1 MTEEKTVLSHKL
13 SEGPHGL
20 GDPHDR
26 SLRKVELEVMIPKLM
41 RDKAKAEK
49 CIKEV
54 AEFEKCGK
62 EASLLMVVKCRT
74 ENAALKDCL
83 SSWYR
88 NDSFRALC
96 TEEYLKERSEFR
108 KTGIKKSI
116 RRA

>member
-1 MTEEKTVLSHKL
+1 MKFDINRCI
-13 SEGPHGL
+13 L
-20 GDPHDR
+20 GDPDDR

-41 RDKAKAEK
+41 RDKAKSEK
-49 CIKEV
+49 CTKEV
-54 AEFEKCGK
+54 GEFEACCKD
-62 EASLLMVVKCRT
+62 ASLLMVVKCRK
-74 ENAALKDCL
+74 ENSALKDCL

-88 NDSFRALC
+88 NDSFRQLC